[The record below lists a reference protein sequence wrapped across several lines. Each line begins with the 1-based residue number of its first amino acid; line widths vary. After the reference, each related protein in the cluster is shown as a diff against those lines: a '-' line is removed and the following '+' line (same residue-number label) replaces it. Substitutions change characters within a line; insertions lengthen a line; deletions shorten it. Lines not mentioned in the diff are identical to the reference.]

1 MRFRVLDRCF
11 SNPAKKYF
19 IQDLIDACSN
29 ALLEIDPRG
38 NGISRRQI
46 EQDIRYLES
55 DEGGS
60 IPLERHRD
68 GKRIFYRYSD
78 PKFSINNQP
87 LNQVELEQI
96 ASAMQILSRFKGM
109 PQFEWVNELAP
120 KMEQAFLLEKGN
132 ETIISFDNNRYL
144 KGIEHLGELFQ
155 AILYKKV
162 LCLKYQSYKSEILKE
177 YHVHPYYLKQY
188 NNRWFLLGLSET
200 WDKISTFALD
210 RIIAIDDSQN
220 QYIPNCDYNFDE
232 YFEDIIGVT
241 VYQDAEPVLITL
253 IFNKDAAPYVL
264 SKPLHGS
271 QKKISENESEL
282 VVSIEVIP
290 NYELESLILS
300 YGDRVNVSGPE
311 SLQNSIK
318 IRLQKALN
326 MYIVED
332 R

>member
-1 MRFRVLDRCF
+1 M
-11 SNPAKKYF
+11 
-19 IQDLIDACSN
+19 QDLIDACSN
-29 ALLEIDPRG
+29 ALLEIDPDS

-78 PKFSINNQP
+78 TKFSINNQP

-120 KMEQAFLLEKGN
+120 KMEQTFLLEKHQ

-144 KGIEHLGELFQ
+144 KGIEYLGELFQ

-162 LCLKYQSYKSEILKE
+162 LCLEYQSYRSEIPKE
-177 YHVHPYYLKQY
+177 YQVHPYYLKQY

-200 WDKISTFALD
+200 WDRISTFALD
-210 RIIAIDDSQN
+210 RIITIHDSN
-220 QYIPNCDYNFDE
+220 TPYISNCDYNFDD

-241 VYQDAEPVLITL
+241 LYQDAEPVLITL
-253 IFNKDAAPYVL
+253 TFNKDAAPYVL

-271 QKKISENESEL
+271 QKKISENESEV
-282 VVSIEVIP
+282 VVSIDVIP

-300 YGDRVNVSGPE
+300 YGDRVKVSGPE
-311 SLQNSIK
+311 SFQKVIK
-318 IRLQKALN
+318 ERLVRASG
-326 MYIVED
+326 MYN
-332 R
+332 